1 MRVRHV
7 KGRQAKLALTDEAIN
22 LPLSTMAA
30 KPEIL
35 KFAPFA
41 SSVDVGFWFELAKK
55 KLDELRLDERELPI
69 TGFFGL
75 ASSAEPPARF
85 SLEASSFSKDFEY
98 AFVLLC
104 WSQIAAEARFLTPFF
119 SFPSLQGS
127 SQPFRFTR
135 SHSQQEHHRVIQKC

>member
-1 MRVRHV
+1 MVCDTILNQVRGIV
-7 KGRQAKLALTDEAIN
+7 EVRWSSVRGRLAKGVWRDEAIN
-22 LPLSTMAA
+22 LPLSAMAA

-55 KLDELRLDERELPI
+55 KLDELKLDERELPI

-98 AFVLLC
+98 ALDHCF
-104 WSQIAAEARFLTPFF
+104 
-119 SFPSLQGS
+119 
-127 SQPFRFTR
+127 
-135 SHSQQEHHRVIQKC
+135 